1 MAAPLATIRSALSE
15 FDATGAFS
23 ESAFASLR
31 LLLAGTAPGELVDG
45 LLGLFFER
53 HILHD
58 VRRREL
64 LAMDDEALVRAL
76 RHRFRQVV
84 ADGREGHT
92 AAHALGPHV
101 REVLARCSHEHPRTA
116 SWPVLLTQGERFSRE
131 RVEEAVRAY
140 AAELGRWPDSA
151 EAVRELM
158 RRYALEA
165 PAARQEDSGQFDP
178 PEALRRR
185 LDARRL
191 ASQLLEVLKPQERE
205 LLRHLLV
212 DEGKVEDWA
221 KEQGLAR
228 ATAYRVLARLKTV
241 CRAELE
247 GRSSST
253 QLKALEE
260 LFSGAGGNR
269 RGR

>member
-1 MAAPLATIRSALSE
+1 VAAQLATIRAALRE

-23 ESAFASLR
+23 ESAFAALR
-31 LLLAGTAPGELVDG
+31 LLLAGAAPGELVDG

-53 HILHD
+53 HILSD

-64 LAMDDEALVRAL
+64 LEMDDEALVRAL

-84 ADGREGHT
+84 ADGREGHI

-101 REVLARCSHEHPRTA
+101 REVLAQCPPAHPA
-116 SWPVLLTQGERFSRE
+116 SAAWPVLLTHGERFSRE

-140 AAELGRWPDSA
+140 AADLGRWPSA
-151 EAVRELM
+151 VEAVNEML
-158 RRYALEA
+158 RRYASSVPE
-165 PAARQEDSGQFDP
+165 PRGEDTGQFDP

-191 ASQLLEVLKPQERE
+191 ATQLLEVLKPQERE

-212 DEGKVEDWA
+212 DEGNVEDWA

-253 QLKALEE
+253 QLRALEE
-260 LFSGAGGNR
+260 LFGR
-269 RGR
+269 RSR

>member
-1 MAAPLATIRSALSE
+1 VAPPLATIRSALSE

-23 ESAFASLR
+23 ESAFAALR

-58 VRRREL
+58 ARRREL
-64 LAMDDEALVRAL
+64 LAMDDGALLRAL
-76 RHRFRQVV
+76 HHRFRQVV
-84 ADGREGHT
+84 ADGREGHN

-101 REVLARCSHEHPRTA
+101 REVLAQRSHTQPESA
-116 SWPVLLTQGERFSRE
+116 AWPVLLTEGERFSRA
-131 RVEEAVRAY
+131 RAEEAVRAY
-140 AAELGRWPDSA
+140 AGELGRWPSSA
-151 EAVRELM
+151 EAVGELL
-158 RRYALEA
+158 RRYAFEV
-165 PAARQEDSGQFDP
+165 PQARPEDTGRFDP

-185 LDARRL
+185 MDARRL
-191 ASQLLEVLKPQERE
+191 AGQLLEVLKPQERE

-212 DEGKVEDWA
+212 DEGNVEDWA
-221 KEQGLAR
+221 REQGLAR

-253 QLKALEE
+253 QLRALEE
-260 LFSGAGGNR
+260 LFGS

>member
-1 MAAPLATIRSALSE
+1 VSAPLASIRSALSE

-23 ESAFASLR
+23 ESAFSALR
-31 LLLAGTAPGELVDG
+31 LLLARTAPGELVDG

-53 HILHD
+53 HILHTT
-58 VRRREL
+58 RRREL
-64 LAMDDEALVRAL
+64 LAMDDEALGRAL

-84 ADGREGHT
+84 ADGREGHG

-101 REVLARCSHEHPRTA
+101 RQVLAQGLPAHPEA
-116 SWPVLLTQGERFSRE
+116 AAWPALLTQGERFSYE

-151 EAVRELM
+151 EAVSELM
-158 RRYALEA
+158 RRYGLEA
-165 PAARQEDSGQFDP
+165 PAPRLEDSGQFDP

-191 ASQLLEVLKPQERE
+191 ASQLLEVLRPQERE

-221 KEQGLAR
+221 REQGLGR

-241 CRAELE
+241 CRAELQ

-260 LFSGAGGNR
+260 LF
-269 RGR
+269 GR

>member
-1 MAAPLATIRSALSE
+1 VAAPLATVRSALSE

-23 ESAFASLR
+23 ESAFAALR

-53 HILHD
+53 HILHAR
-58 VRRREL
+58 RRREL
-64 LAMDDEALVRAL
+64 LAMDDAAFVRAL

-84 ADGREGHT
+84 ADGREGHN

-101 REVLARCSHEHPRTA
+101 REVLAQRAHTQPESA
-116 SWPVLLTQGERFSRE
+116 AWPVLLTQGERFSRE

-140 AAELGRWPDSA
+140 AGELGRWPDA
-151 EAVRELM
+151 TEAVNELL
-158 RRYALEA
+158 RRYAPEA
-165 PAARQEDSGQFDP
+165 HEPRGEDTGRFDP

-185 LDARRL
+185 MDAQRL
-191 ASQLLEVLKPQERE
+191 ASQLLEVLRPQERE

-212 DEGKVEDWA
+212 DEGNVEDWA
-221 KEQGLAR
+221 REQGLAR

-241 CRAELE
+241 CRAELG

-260 LFSGAGGNR
+260 LFGG
-269 RGR
+269 RGRSST

>member
-1 MAAPLATIRSALSE
+1 MPAQLATVRAALRE

-23 ESAFASLR
+23 EAAFAALR

-53 HILHD
+53 HVLND

-84 ADGREGHT
+84 ADGGEGHA

-101 REVLARCSHEHPRTA
+101 REVLARCSPAHPQSA
-116 SWPVLLTQGERFSRE
+116 AWPVRLTQGERFSRE
-131 RVEEAVRAY
+131 QVEEAVRAH
-140 AAELGRWPDSA
+140 AAELGRWPTA
-151 EAVRELM
+151 VEAVRELL
-158 RRYALEA
+158 RRYDSQGAEF
-165 PAARQEDSGQFDP
+165 RHEDTGQFDP

-191 ASQLLEVLKPQERE
+191 ASQLLEVLRPQERE

-221 KEQGLAR
+221 REQGLAR
-228 ATAYRVLARLKTV
+228 ATAYRVLSRLKTV
-241 CRAELE
+241 CRAELA
-247 GRSSST
+247 GRSNST
-253 QLKALEE
+253 QLRALEE
-260 LFSGAGGNR
+260 LFGS
-269 RGR
+269 RGQ

>member
-1 MAAPLATIRSALSE
+1 VAGALATIRSALSE

-23 ESAFASLR
+23 ESAFAALR

-53 HILHD
+53 HVLHAA
-58 VRRREL
+58 RRREL
-64 LAMDDEALVRAL
+64 LAMDDGALVRAL

-84 ADGREGHT
+84 ADGSEGHT

-101 REVLARCSHEHPRTA
+101 REVLAQRSHTQPGPA
-116 SWPVLLTQGERFSRE
+116 AWPVGLTQGERFSRE

-140 AAELGRWPDSA
+140 AGELGRWPASS
-151 EAVRELM
+151 EAVGELL
-158 RRYALEA
+158 RRYALSGPEV
-165 PAARQEDSGQFDP
+165 RHEDTGRFDP

-185 LDARRL
+185 MDAQRL
-191 ASQLLEVLKPQERE
+191 ASQLLEVLRPQERE

-212 DEGKVEDWA
+212 DEGNVEDWA
-221 KEQGLAR
+221 REQHVAR

-253 QLKALEE
+253 QLQALEV
-260 LFSGAGGNR
+260 LFSG

>member
-1 MAAPLATIRSALSE
+1 VAGQLATVRAALRE

-23 ESAFASLR
+23 EAAFSALR
-31 LLLAGTAPGELVDG
+31 TLLAGTAPGELVDG

-58 VRRREL
+58 ARRREL
-64 LAMDDEALVRAL
+64 LALEDEALLRAL
-76 RHRFRQVV
+76 RHRFRQVL

-92 AAHALGPHV
+92 AAHALGAHV
-101 REVLARCSHEHPRTA
+101 REALAECSPAQPRAA

-140 AAELGRWPDSA
+140 AAELGHWPSAA
-151 EAVRELM
+151 EAVRELL
-158 RRYALEA
+158 RRYGSSVPE
-165 PAARQEDSGQFDP
+165 PRGEDSGQFDP

-191 ASQLLEVLKPQERE
+191 ASQLLEVLRPQERE

-212 DEGKVEDWA
+212 DEGNVEDWA
-221 KEQGLAR
+221 REQGLAR
-228 ATAYRVLARLKTV
+228 ATAYRVLARLKTI
-241 CRAELE
+241 CRTELQ

-260 LFSGAGGNR
+260 LFGGR
-269 RGR
+269 RR

>member
-1 MAAPLATIRSALSE
+1 MDASLAGVRTALRE
-15 FDATGAFS
+15 FDASGAFS
-23 ESAFASLR
+23 ESAFSALR

-58 VRRREL
+58 ARRREL
-64 LAMDDEALVRAL
+64 LAMDDAALLRAL

-84 ADGREGHT
+84 ADGQEGHA

-101 REVLARCSHEHPRTA
+101 REGLARMSHAAPVVPA
-116 SWPVLLTQGERFSRE
+116 PWPVLLTEGERFSRE
-131 RVEEAVRAY
+131 RVEEALRAQ
-140 AAELGRWPDSA
+140 AAELGRWPTSA
-151 EAVRELM
+151 EAVRELL
-158 RRYALEA
+158 RRYAQVES
-165 PAARQEDSGQFDP
+165 EDRHEDTGRFDP

-185 LDARRL
+185 MDARRL
-191 ASQLLEVLKPQERE
+191 AGQLLEVLKPQERE

-212 DEGKVEDWA
+212 DEGNVEDWA
-221 KEQGLAR
+221 REQGIAR

-247 GRSSST
+247 GRSNST

-260 LFSGAGGNR
+260 LFGGR
-269 RGR
+269 SR